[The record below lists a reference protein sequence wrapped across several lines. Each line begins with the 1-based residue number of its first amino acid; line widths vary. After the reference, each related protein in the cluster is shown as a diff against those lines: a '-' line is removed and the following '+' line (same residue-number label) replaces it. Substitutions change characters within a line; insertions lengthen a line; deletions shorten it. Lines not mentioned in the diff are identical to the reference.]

1 MQAPGP
7 RSSADLQPAL
17 SLEKC
22 DLSPSAM
29 LQLVKKKSFSH
40 NNLFNGADKTMTTSA
55 HGRPR
60 PFVLIVMDGWGINPR
75 KDGNAIALA
84 NTPNIDKIASTW
96 PTTSIKTSGEAVGLP
111 PGQMGNSEVGHQNI
125 GAGKRVLQDYTRV
138 SEAIKDGSFF
148 NNPAFLKA
156 VEHVKKHQS
165 QLHICGLLGDGG
177 VHAHETH
184 LEALLRLAHIHNLE
198 RVYVHSFTDGRDT
211 SPTGGIEFMRKLQAR
226 AAEIGGE
233 HAARVATVSGRYYAM
248 DRDNRWDRTGLAYFA
263 MTRGEG
269 QHADS
274 ALAAIQQSY
283 DKGVTDEFIVP
294 TVIMEDG
301 HPVTTVQAGDAIIH
315 YNFRPDRARQLT
327 KAFVLPEMPPQ
338 AQGKFN
344 RGPRIPDLQF
354 VMMTEYEVG
363 LDAEVAYR
371 ADEVDMPLA
380 RVVAEQ
386 GMLQFHTA
394 ETEKYAHVTYFINGR
409 REVPYKG
416 EDRLLVPS
424 PKVPTYDLQPEMS
437 APGVTSTAI
446 EYIRSGKYDLVIMN
460 YANADMVGHTGVIP
474 AAIKAVETVDK
485 GIGQVVEATLAVGGG
500 LLITADHGNAEQ
512 LIDYENGKPYTAHTT
527 NPVPLYLVVP
537 QYAKAKLRSDGILAD
552 VSPTILQIMG
562 IPQPGDMRGHSLIVS
577 QQ

>member
-1 MQAPGP
+1 
-7 RSSADLQPAL
+7 
-17 SLEKC
+17 
-22 DLSPSAM
+22 
-29 LQLVKKKSFSH
+29 
-40 NNLFNGADKTMTTSA
+40 MTTHT

-84 NTPNIDKIASTW
+84 NTPNIDKIARTW
-96 PTTSIKTSGEAVGLP
+96 PTTSVKTSGEAVGLP

-148 NNPAFLKA
+148 KNPAFLKA
-156 VEHVKKHQS
+156 IEHVKRHQS

-177 VHAHETH
+177 VHAHESH
-184 LEALLRLAHIHNLE
+184 LEALLRLAHMHNVE
-198 RVYVHSFTDGRDT
+198 RTYIHSFTDGRDT
-211 SPTGGIEFMRKLQAR
+211 SPTGGIEFMRKLQTR

-233 HAARVATVSGRYYAM
+233 HAAKVATVSGRYYAM
-248 DRDNRWDRTGLAYFA
+248 DRDNRWDRTATTYFA
-263 MTRGEG
+263 MTHGEG
-269 QHADS
+269 RQADS

-283 DKGVTDEFIVP
+283 DHNVTDEFIVP
-294 TVIMEDG
+294 AVIMEDG
-301 HPVTTVQAGDAIIH
+301 RPVTTVQAGDAIIH

-327 KAFVLPEMPPQ
+327 KAFVLPTMPPQ
-338 AQGKFN
+338 AEGKFD

-354 VMMTEYEVG
+354 VMMTEYEEG

-380 RVVAEQ
+380 RVIADQ

-409 REVPYKG
+409 RETPFKG

-437 APGVTSTAI
+437 AAGVTETAI
-446 EYIRSGKYDLVIMN
+446 EHIRSGKYDLVIMN

-474 AAIKAVETVDK
+474 AAIKAVEGVDK
-485 GIGQVVEATLAVGGG
+485 GVGLVAEAALAVGGG

-512 LIDYENGKPYTAHTT
+512 LIDYEDDNKPYTAHTT

-537 QYAKAKLRSDGILAD
+537 QYAGAKLRADGILAD
-552 VSPTILQIMG
+552 VAPTILQIMG
-562 IPQPGDMRGHSLIVS
+562 IPQPTDMQGHSLILAS
-577 QQ
+577 